1 MSESAGEADDIR
13 EEDPES
19 WVLYEKLDGGV
30 ARVTLNRPHRRN
42 AIVSPDMHAV
52 LAARLDTAHDDDE
65 VKVIILAGTVKD
77 FCSGDDVRRMPVER
91 AGLEKGKKLPQTARI
106 RNAIRLDENLRGLL
120 YAPKTIIAA
129 CQGAV
134 VGAGMTRA
142 GTLLTQTDDD
152 WNLVLATN
160 LTGPFICSS
169 IAAQRM
175 REAGHGGAIV
185 NIGSISA
192 HGIRSGPPAYAAA
205 KAGLE
210 GLTRNAAIELGR
222 DGIRVNLIVLGT
234 IESEWL
240 LQRKTEEELREIRS
254 STLTG
259 RLGTPGDVAS
269 VVSFLVSEDAGH
281 VTGQLFSVSG
291 GQWLP

>member
-1 MSESAGEADDIR
+1 MSRVALVTGGSRGIGLAIARRLVGDGLRVCIVDI
-13 EEDPES
+13 
-19 WVLYEKLDGGV
+19 
-30 ARVTLNRPHRRN
+30 N
-42 AIVSPDMHAV
+42 AKA
-52 LAARLDTAHDDDE
+52 LARLE
-65 VKVIILAGTVKD
+65 EAGDGADGHLEWRSASVLD
-77 FCSGDDVRRMPVER
+77 RAEMERVMEDVATRH
-91 AGLEKGKKLPQTARI
+91 GS
-106 RNAIRLDENLRGLL
+106 LDVLVNN
-120 YAPKTIIAA
+120 
-129 CQGAV
+129 
-134 VGAGMTRA
+134 AGMTRP
-142 GTLLTQTDDD
+142 GTFLTQTDED
-152 WNLVLATN
+152 WDLVIDTN
-160 LTGPFICSS
+160 LKGPFISS
-169 IAAQRM
+169 QIAVRHMKA
-175 REAGHGGAIV
+175 AGGGAIV
-185 NIGSISA
+185 NIGSVSA

-210 GLTRNAAIELGR
+210 GLTRNAAIDLGR

-269 VVSFLVSEDAGH
+269 VVSFLVSDDAGH

>member
-1 MSESAGEADDIR
+1 MSRVALVTGGSRGIGLAIARRLVGDGLTVCIVDIN
-13 EEDPES
+13 
-19 WVLYEKLDGGV
+19 EKAL
-30 ARVTLNRPHRRN
+30 
-42 AIVSPDMHAV
+42 
-52 LAARLDTAHDDDE
+52 ARLDDNRDD
-65 VKVIILAGTVKD
+65 AGDRLEWRRASVLD
-77 FCSGDDVRRMPVER
+77 RGEMERVMDDVATRH
-91 AGLEKGKKLPQTARI
+91 GS
-106 RNAIRLDENLRGLL
+106 LDVLVNN
-120 YAPKTIIAA
+120 
-129 CQGAV
+129 
-134 VGAGMTRA
+134 AGMTRP
-142 GTLLTQTDDD
+142 GTFITQTDED
-152 WNLVLATN
+152 WDVVIDTN
-160 LTGPFICSS
+160 LKGPFVCSQV
-169 IAAQRM
+169 AARHM
-175 REAGHGGAIV
+175 KAAGGGAIV
-185 NIGSISA
+185 NIGSVSA

-240 LQRKTEEELREIRS
+240 LQRKTQEELREIRS

-269 VVSFLVSEDAGH
+269 VVSFLVSDAAAH

>member
-1 MSESAGEADDIR
+1 MVTGGSRGIGLAIARRLVRDGFAVCVVDIN
-13 EEDPES
+13 
-19 WVLYEKLDGGV
+19 EKAL
-30 ARVTLNRPHRRN
+30 
-42 AIVSPDMHAV
+42 
-52 LAARLDTAHDDDE
+52 ARLDEAAEGADGHLEWHRASVLDREQMERVMDE
-65 VKVIILAGTVKD
+65 VA
-77 FCSGDDVRRMPVER
+77 
-91 AGLEKGKKLPQTARI
+91 ARHGS
-106 RNAIRLDENLRGLL
+106 LDALVNN
-120 YAPKTIIAA
+120 
-129 CQGAV
+129 
-134 VGAGMTRA
+134 AGMTRP
-142 GTLLTQTDDD
+142 GTFLGQTDED
-152 WNLVLATN
+152 WDLVIDTN
-160 LTGPFICSS
+160 LKGPFVCSQV
-169 IAAQRM
+169 AARHM
-175 REAGHGGAIV
+175 KAAGGGAIV
-185 NIGSISA
+185 NIGSVSA

-240 LQRKTEEELREIRS
+240 LQRKTEEELREIRA

-259 RLGTPGDVAS
+259 RLGSPEDVAS